1 MIILNHIN
9 KLGSGNS
16 CSNRKGWTMRR
27 IILSTE
33 SGADIPKDLVEKY
46 QIQVVPMHVV
56 MEGKDYLDGEL
67 SVEEVFDYHSRTKK
81 IPSTSATNVHE
92 YQNLFSNI
100 RVEFPNSIIIH
111 IGYTSKASVSFQS
124 ALIAAEDFE
133 DLYLVDT
140 LNVTGGLGAIVLY
153 AAQLLE
159 ENPSINPLNLIE
171 KIEAVVPK
179 TRLAFLPGSL
189 DFLKAGG
196 RVSNLAYIGGALL
209 KIKPCI
215 ELKEGKLVSTRK
227 YRGSMSQVAE
237 KLMRDYLE
245 EYKINRKQLYLIYSI
260 GLDESIKRRMEEIAK
275 ETGFENI
282 TWIQAGA
289 MISTHAGPGG
299 FGIAG
304 IE

>member
-1 MIILNHIN
+1 
-9 KLGSGNS
+9 
-16 CSNRKGWTMRR
+16 MRR

-33 SGADIPKDLVEKY
+33 SGADLPKDLVEKY
-46 QIQVVPMHVV
+46 KIQVVPMHVV
-56 MEGKDYLDGEL
+56 MEGKDYLDGQL
-67 SVEEVFDYHSRTKK
+67 SVEEVFDYYSRTKK

-92 YQNLFSNI
+92 YEELFSNI
-100 RVEFPNSIIIH
+100 RDEFPDSIIIH

-133 DLYLVDT
+133 NLHLIDT

-153 AAQLLE
+153 AANLLE
-159 ENPSINPLNLIE
+159 ENPSIDPLKLVEI
-171 KIEAVVPK
+171 IEAVVSK

-227 YRGSMSQVAE
+227 YRGNMSLVAE

-245 EYKINRKQLYLIYSI
+245 EYKIDRKQLYLIYSI
-260 GLDESIKRRMEEIAK
+260 GLDESVKRNMEEMAK
-275 ETGFENI
+275 EAGFENV

>member
-1 MIILNHIN
+1 
-9 KLGSGNS
+9 
-16 CSNRKGWTMRR
+16 MRR

-33 SGADIPKDLVEKY
+33 SGADVPKDLVEKY
-46 QIQVVPMHVV
+46 KIQVVPMHVV
-56 MEGKDYLDGEL
+56 MEGKDYLDGQL
-67 SVEEVFDYHSRTKK
+67 SVEEVFDYYSRTKK

-92 YQNLFSNI
+92 YQELFSNI
-100 RVEFPNSIIIH
+100 RDEFPDSIIIH

-124 ALIAAEDFE
+124 ALIASEDFE
-133 DLYLVDT
+133 NLHLIDT

-153 AAQLLE
+153 AAKLLE
-159 ENPSINPLNLIE
+159 ENPSIDPLNLIE
-171 KIEAVVPK
+171 KIEAIVPK

-227 YRGSMSQVAE
+227 YRGNMSLVAE

-245 EYKINRKQLYLIYSI
+245 EYKIDRKQLYLIYSI
-260 GLDESIKRRMEEIAK
+260 GLDESVKRNMEKMAK
-275 ETGFENI
+275 EAGFENV